1 METSGHDYNKKKK
14 LIVIYKINN
23 IELIIILFKFE
34 VYEENH

>member
-1 METSGHDYNKKKK
+1 MIIIKKM
-14 LIVIYKINN
+14 IVIYKINN